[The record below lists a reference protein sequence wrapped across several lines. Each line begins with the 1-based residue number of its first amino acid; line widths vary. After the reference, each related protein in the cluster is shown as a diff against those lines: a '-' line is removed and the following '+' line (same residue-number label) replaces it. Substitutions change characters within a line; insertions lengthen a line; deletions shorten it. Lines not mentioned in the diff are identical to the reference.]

1 MSNEYYCPSCA
12 SPIPLE
18 DVNVATDI
26 ALCRKCGVKGSF
38 SSLCKLPNAID
49 VLSKPPPKG
58 VRLQHDMMDGST
70 TVTYRRISPSLLFL
84 IPFTLF
90 WSGISMG
97 GIYGTQ
103 IYKGEFDLSSSLFG
117 IPFFLGTIVL
127 VSITLFGLFGK
138 WVVRLNRGDGTIFA
152 GIGIVGWRRS
162 FTYNRTSTVM
172 MQDSDTRVNGKRLQ
186 CITVKTDNAS
196 TSFGSTIRDD
206 AKEFIAAVLMREL
219 RH

>member
-1 MSNEYYCPSCA
+1 MSSEYYCPSCA

-26 ALCRKCGVKGSF
+26 ALCRKCGVTGSF
-38 SSLCKLPNAID
+38 SLLCKLPNAID

-70 TVTYRRISPSLLFL
+70 TVIYRRIAAPMLFL
-84 IPFTLF
+84 VPFTLL
-90 WSGISMG
+90 WSVVTIGD
-97 GIYGTQ
+97 IYGRQ
-103 IYKGEFDLSSSLFG
+103 IFKGEFDLEKSLFG
-117 IPFFLGTIVL
+117 IPFLLGTVVL
-127 VSITLFGLFGK
+127 VTISLFGLFGK
-138 WVVRLNRGDGTIFA
+138 WVIRLNRGKGTVFL
-152 GIGIVGWRRS
+152 GVGMLGWKRS
-162 FTYNRTSTVM
+162 FAYNRNSIVT
-172 MQDSDTRVNGKRLQ
+172 MQDSNICVNDRRLTS
-186 CITVKTDNAS
+186 IIVKTDNAS